1 MSVWSLHMLK
11 LSNIFLIEMGIVIFE
26 IKCILEVGQKLIESN
41 SINDEN
47 FWIIQIK
54 DKKFSKDFE
63 FSQFKTYSM
72 FS

>member
-11 LSNIFLIEMGIVIFE
+11 LSNIFLIDMGILIFE
-26 IKCILEVGQKLIESN
+26 IKCILEVGQKLIENN

-63 FSQFKTYSM
+63 FSQFRTYSM